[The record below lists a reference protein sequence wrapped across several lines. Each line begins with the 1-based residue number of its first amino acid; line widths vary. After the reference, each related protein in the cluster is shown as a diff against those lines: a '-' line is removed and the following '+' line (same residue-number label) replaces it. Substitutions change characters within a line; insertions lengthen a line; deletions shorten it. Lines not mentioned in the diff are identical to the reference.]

1 MTLPSGSAC
10 LIATDQCI
18 RVSSAGRL
26 SVKEATSSS
35 GFVAS
40 TISIGCSVITLPAFC
55 SARECLTQ
63 NWKRAENCIRRIVDP
78 SCEATMSV
86 IKPELVP
93 QSTHPLGCP

>member
-1 MTLPSGSAC
+1 MTLECLPHRDRSVYSRFSCGQAFSEGSNE
-10 LIATDQCI
+10 L
-18 RVSSAGRL
+18 V
-26 SVKEATSSS
+26 
-35 GFVAS
+35 GFVAPS
-40 TISIGCSVITLPAFC
+40 ISIGCSVITLPAFC
-55 SARECLTQ
+55 SARACLTQ